1 MKSFIDFLESNLLYC
16 PTKQLLDIN
25 CLGCG
30 LQRSFILLL
39 KGDIISSLLMY
50 PALLP
55 LLIMIGYL
63 ILHILFNFKNGAKIL
78 TYFYILNSILII
90 VNYFMKLY

>member
-1 MKSFIDFLESNLLYC
+1 MKEVISFLESNILQC
-16 PTKQLLDIN
+16 PTKQFIGID

-39 KGDIISSLLMY
+39 KGNIKASFLMY
-50 PALLP
+50 PALIP
-55 LLIMIGYL
+55 MICMMIYL
-63 ILHILFNFKNGAKIL
+63 IAHLVFNFKNGAKTL

-90 VNYFMKLY
+90 AHYFIKF